1 MRLIICF
8 FLLFLT
14 LTWSNVALA
23 QTQTNTPATT
33 QANPR
38 ILGEVKEINKQQN
51 YLTIK
56 TPNGEFRVNVASNVV
71 CKRVAPDAKTL
82 DGAEEITFT
91 DIMAG
96 DRVWARNT
104 TAETTPNSVQAKQLV
119 LMSATS
125 IAERN
130 RQERDSWQRRGV
142 VGEITEINST
152 TKEATVKLRNGST
165 MVVTV
170 TPQADVRRYPPGS
183 VEFTDSKPISFEEI
197 KIGDTIFGRG
207 ERSEDGKNFRAEML
221 ITGDVPRPTFG
232 QIVSINLEKQE
243 IIVRGQG
250 QETLIQVTAQ
260 TLLRNMPENLGGPA
274 ATDPNRPPRT
284 NNPDQT
290 NQTNQANQTNQTNQV
305 NQTNQANQ
313 ANQANATG
321 QSPNPARREG
331 FQGGRGGMFNPNE
344 MIERLR
350 NAPAIQLTDLKAG
363 EFIVVNGPKLEDG
376 KSIKALFLVKLR
388 IPTNNQNTPA
398 ISPNGGGFGEIGPQ

>member
-14 LTWSNVALA
+14 IAWGDTALA
-23 QTQTNTPATT
+23 QTPANTPTT

-56 TPNGEFRVNVASNVV
+56 TPTGEFRVNVANNVI
-71 CKRVAPDAKTL
+71 CKRVAPDAKNL
-82 DGAEEITFT
+82 DGAEEITFN

-104 TAETTPNSVQAKQLV
+104 TAEATQNSVQAKQLV

-130 RQERDSWQRRGV
+130 RRERDSWQRRGV
-142 VGEITEINST
+142 VGEIIEVNST

-165 MVVTV
+165 MIVAVTEK
-170 TPQADVRRYPPGS
+170 ADVRRYPPGS
-183 VEFTDSKPISFEEI
+183 VEFTDSKPIGFEEI
-197 KIGDTIFGRG
+197 KVGDTIFGRG

-284 NNPDQT
+284 NNPDLA
-290 NQTNQANQTNQTNQV
+290 ANQTDS
-305 NQTNQANQ
+305 ANQ
-313 ANQANATG
+313 PNQANATG
-321 QSPNPARREG
+321 QNPTPPRREG
-331 FQGGRGGMFNPNE
+331 FQGGRAGMFNPNE
-344 MIERLR
+344 MMERLR

-376 KSIKALFLVKLR
+376 KSIKALFLVKFR

>member
-14 LTWSNVALA
+14 LTWSNVTLA
-23 QTQTNTPATT
+23 QTQTNPPSTT
-33 QANPR
+33 QSNPR

-56 TPNGEFRVNVASNVV
+56 TPTGEFRVSVANNVI
-71 CKRVAPDAKTL
+71 CKRVAPDAKNL
-82 DGAEEITFT
+82 DGAEEITFN

-104 TAETTPNSVQAKQLV
+104 TAEATPNSVQAKQLV

-130 RQERDSWQRRGV
+130 RRERDSWQRRGV
-142 VGEITEINST
+142 VGEIIEVNST
-152 TKEATVKLRNGST
+152 TKEATVKLRNGNT
-165 MVVTV
+165 LVVTV

-183 VEFTDSKPISFEEI
+183 VEFTDSKPINFEEV
-197 KIGDTIFGRG
+197 KVGDTIFGRG
-207 ERSEDGKNFRAEML
+207 ERSEDGKSFRAEML

-260 TLLRNMPENLGGPA
+260 TLLRNMPENLGGPGT
-274 ATDPNRPPRT
+274 TDPNRPPRT
-284 NNPDQT
+284 NNPDQ
-290 NQTNQANQTNQTNQV
+290 
-305 NQTNQANQ
+305 ANQ
-313 ANQANATG
+313 ANQVNQAANQTTNQPANANG
-321 QSPNPARREG
+321 QSPNPTRREG

-344 MIERLR
+344 MMERLR
-350 NAPAIQLTDLKAG
+350 NAPAIQLTDLKPG

-376 KSIKALFLVKLR
+376 KSIKALFLVKFR

>member
-14 LTWSNVALA
+14 LTWSNVADA
-23 QTQTNTPATT
+23 QAQTNTPTTT
-33 QANPR
+33 QTNPR
-38 ILGEVKEINKQQN
+38 ILGEVKEINKQEN
-51 YLTIK
+51 FLTIK
-56 TPNGEFRVNVASNVV
+56 TPTAEFRVNVASNVI

-82 DGAEEITFT
+82 DGAEEITFN
-91 DIMAG
+91 DIMPG

-104 TAETTPNSVQAKQLV
+104 TAEATPNAVQAKQLV

-130 RQERDSWQRRGV
+130 RRERDSWQRRGV
-142 VGEITEINST
+142 VGEIVEVNST

-165 MVVTV
+165 MIVTV
-170 TPQADVRRYPPGS
+170 AEKADVRRYPPGS
-183 VEFTDSKPISFEEI
+183 VEFTDSKPIGFEEI
-197 KIGDTIFGRG
+197 KVGDTIFGRG

-232 QIVSINLEKQE
+232 QIVSVNLEKQE

-274 ATDPNRPPRT
+274 NPDPNRPART
-284 NNPDQT
+284 NNPDQA
-290 NQTNQANQTNQTNQV
+290 NQANQTDS
-305 NQTNQANQ
+305 ANQ
-313 ANQANATG
+313 PSQANATG
-321 QSPNPARREG
+321 QNPARREG

-344 MIERLR
+344 MMERLR

-376 KSIKALFLVKLR
+376 KSIKALFLVKFR